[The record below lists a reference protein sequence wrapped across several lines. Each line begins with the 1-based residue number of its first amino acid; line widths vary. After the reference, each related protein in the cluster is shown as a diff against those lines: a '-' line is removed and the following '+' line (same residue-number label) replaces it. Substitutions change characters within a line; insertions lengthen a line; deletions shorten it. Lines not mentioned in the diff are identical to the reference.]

1 MPSSPWPVK
10 PVAEQVALVTGASRG
25 IGRAVAVALAR
36 SGHPVGV
43 NYMSRGDEAKET
55 LSLIEEVG
63 GEGVCVQ
70 ADVGDPNEVSRGFAE
85 VEDAL
90 GPVTILVNNAGVR
103 HDGLALGM
111 MDESWEQVIRI
122 NLSGT
127 FYCCRRALRSML
139 RGRWG
144 RIVNISSIA
153 GLRAS
158 PGQTNYSAA
167 KAGVIGLTKTLAKEV
182 ATKGITVNA
191 VAPGLIATEL
201 TTDLPGNRFDEMV
214 AEIPL
219 KRAGTPEDVAGTVR
233 FLCSEEAAYVTGGVF
248 VTDGGLTS

>member
-1 MPSSPWPVK
+1 VGDR
-10 PVAEQVALVTGASRG
+10 VALVTGGSRG
-25 IGRAVAVALAR
+25 IGRAITIALAR
-36 SGHPVGV
+36 SGHPVAI
-43 NYMSRGDEAKET
+43 NYLSRDDDAKET
-55 LSLIEEVG
+55 LALVEENG
-63 GEGVCVQ
+63 GEGVAVK
-70 ADVGDPNEVSRGFAE
+70 ADVGDSREVTRLFGEAE
-85 VEDAL
+85 EAL
-90 GPVTILVNNAGVR
+90 GPVHVLVNNAGVR
-103 HDGLALGM
+103 GDGLALAMSDGM
-111 MDESWEQVIRI
+111 WEDVLRI

-139 RGRWG
+139 RARWG
-144 RIVNISSIA
+144 RIVNVSSVA

-167 KAGVIGLTKTLAKEV
+167 KAGVIALTKSLAKEV

-201 TTDLPGNRFDEMV
+201 TTNLGPRFEEMV

-219 KRAGTPEDVAGTVR
+219 GRPGVPQDVAGMVEY
-233 FLCSEEAAYVTGGVF
+233 LCSEGAGYVTGGVF